1 MYRGKTFKVT
11 QEVAVEVGLDEVME
25 NIDHDDLLEALL
37 EQGCDVSSAI
47 GDMDP
52 DDVLDELQHRD
63 VVQWVVSNVD
73 TDEILDA
80 LKEADDDGLTGWL
93 EDHRDV
99 LPVDVK
105 TETPKPEPTPP
116 AKPLIRPSLSMHD
129 NKVFVATREEELSPL
144 TLTEVGTYTIFGGV
158 IAVTALGVEFMT
170 TSLSTAES
178 ILSVLAFTQSNTF
191 TEV

>member
-1 MYRGKTFKVT
+1 MYRSQTFKVA
-11 QEVAVEVGLDEVME
+11 QEVTVEVTVDDVME
-25 NIDHDDLLEALL
+25 NIDHDVLLEALL

-80 LKEADDDGLTGWL
+80 LKESDPDGLTGWL
-93 EDHRDV
+93 EDNRDV

-105 TETPKPEPTPP
+105 TETPLPETPKP
-116 AKPLIRPSLSMHD
+116 KPLIRPSLSMHD
-129 NKVFVATREEELSPL
+129 NKVFVATREEELSPV

-170 TSLSTAES
+170 TSLFMAES
-178 ILSVLAFTQSNTF
+178 ILSVVVFTQSNTF